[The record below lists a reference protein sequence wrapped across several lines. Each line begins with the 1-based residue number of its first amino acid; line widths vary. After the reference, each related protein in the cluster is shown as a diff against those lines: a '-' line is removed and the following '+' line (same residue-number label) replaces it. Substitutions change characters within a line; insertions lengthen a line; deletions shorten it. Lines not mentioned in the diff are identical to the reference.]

1 MSATVRIP
9 TPLRKVTNGADKA
22 SVEGNSIAEVIDSL
36 ENTFPGIKKRICEES
51 GELRS
56 FVNVFVNG
64 EDIRFSDGINTSI
77 SSGAEISLVPAVAGG
92 KD

>member
-51 GELRS
+51 GDLRS

-77 SSGAEISLVPAVAGG
+77 SSGDEISLVPAVAGG

>member
-22 SVEGNSIAEVIDSL
+22 SVEWNSIAEVIDSL

-77 SSGAEISLVPAVAGG
+77 SSGDEISLVPAVAGG

>member
-22 SVEGNSIAEVIDSL
+22 SVDGNSIAEVIDSL
-36 ENTFPGIKKRICEES
+36 ENTFPGIKKRICQES

-77 SSGAEISLVPAVAGG
+77 SSGDEISLVPAVAGG

>member
-22 SVEGNSIAEVIDSL
+22 SVDGNSIAEVIDSL

-77 SSGAEISLVPAVAGG
+77 SSGDEISLVPAVAGG

>member
-22 SVEGNSIAEVIDSL
+22 SVDGNSISEVIDSL
-36 ENTFPGIKKRICEES
+36 ENIFPGIKKRICEES
-51 GELRS
+51 GDLRS

-77 SSGAEISLVPAVAGG
+77 SSGDEISLVPAVAGG

>member
-22 SVEGNSIAEVIDSL
+22 SVDGNSIAEVIDSL

-56 FVNVFVNG
+56 FVNIFVNG

-77 SSGAEISLVPAVAGG
+77 SSGDEISLVPAVAGG